1 MSLRDEI
8 KNLRIV
14 AKIFKTEFNPQ
25 MNELEKFLD
34 GKKIDVPPPPPEDVL
49 KLLLAK
55 FLRRKQYFLSQEDFS
70 SRELRSLP
78 FIIYEPPIAPRDT
91 LKILRLMDFSL
102 TSHLRNIVHVYLDH
116 YDESEKTD
124 WLRQLLYNLQEVDAP
139 SLRKIFAAR
148 EYLFGKDRF
157 PKTAKLFAQRLNIDG
172 VLDELGLS
180 NFYKSSNFI
189 QTALK
194 MFFRADKPLTA
205 QLKILQEIDSA
216 DDTYQN
222 IFTVAADALI
232 QRVAL
237 NGNFGKSICMEI
249 FYRRL
254 GDPRFGNRRFNWD
267 VVSKN
272 SREIFCRW
280 IAEDDL
286 ELFFKITRETL
297 RGNDTALN
305 MWNAREKF
313 WRQYLPRIGVTW
325 VVLGNEAQQIAHR
338 LQDKR
343 THGKLLGSF
352 DKDRSGFLF
361 QIGKYIFAEWSH
373 DGALRVYPAHR
384 VKDFIGNDFTKKD
397 MMDITVAAKQVHI
410 GAWQNKVSDWIASK
424 CSKEVLS

>member
-8 KNLRIV
+8 KNLRGV
-14 AKIFKTEFNPQ
+14 AKIFKAEFNPQ
-25 MNELEKFLD
+25 MNELEKFLN
-34 GKKIDVPPPPPEDVL
+34 GKKIDVPVQPPEDIL
-49 KLLLAK
+49 KSLLAK
-55 FLRRKQYFLSQEDFS
+55 FLQLKNFFLSREDFS
-70 SRELRSLP
+70 ARELRSLP

-102 TSHLRNIVHVYLDH
+102 TSHLRNVVHVYLVH
-116 YDESEKTD
+116 YDDSEKTD

-139 SLRKIFAAR
+139 SLRKTFTAR

-157 PKTAKLFAQRLNIDG
+157 TKTAKLFAQRLNIDG

-189 QTALK
+189 QAALK
-194 MFFRADKPLTA
+194 MFFRADKPLSA
-205 QLKILQEIDSA
+205 QLKILQEIDAA

-232 QRVAL
+232 QRIVA
-237 NGNFGKSICMEI
+237 NGNFGKPICMEI

-267 VVSKN
+267 AISKN

-297 RGNDTALN
+297 RGNDNALN
-305 MWNAREKF
+305 MWNARENF
-313 WRQYLPRIGVTW
+313 WRKYLPRIGITW
-325 VVLGNEAQQIAHR
+325 VVLGRTTRQIAYR
-338 LQDKR
+338 LQDRR
-343 THGKLLGSF
+343 THGRLEGNTDT
-352 DKDRSGFLF
+352 DKSGFLF

-373 DGALRVYPAHR
+373 DGALRVYPAQR
-384 VKDFIGNDFTKKD
+384 VQDFIGRSFEKTK
-397 MMDITVAAKQVHI
+397 MMDVKVTERWVHS
-410 GAWQNKVSDWIASK
+410 GAWQDKVDEWIK
-424 CSKEVLS
+424 KHC